1 MTGKL
6 CKRDHPRTCGEKINV
21 QVKRIKRRGS
31 PPHMRGKATFRSSS
45 IIDWGITPAH
55 AGKRLRGAYGGLY
68 AGDHPRT
75 CGEKLNLTPEQ
86 GPFLGSPPHMRG
98 KVGRSMFRAPRTG
111 ITPAHAGKSPL
122 CKGYI
127 CAIWDHP
134 RTCGE
139 KWLHT
144 SVSPRPLGS
153 PPHMRGK
160 AAHDANKRESGRDH
174 PRTCGEKAAGGGG
187 VTLAEGSPPHMRGKA
202 HRPHFLAHSWGI
214 TPAHAGKSL
223 RQHVGRAGIGD
234 HPRTCGEKKNRQAPV
249 SSAKGSPPHMRGK
262 AKMGRVSP
270 PLSGITP
277 AHAGKSESAIP
288 SAIF

>member
-1 MTGKL
+1 
-6 CKRDHPRTCGEKINV
+6 
-21 QVKRIKRRGS
+21 
-31 PPHMRGKATFRSSS
+31 MRGKVYNFIQYSANL
-45 IIDWGITPAH
+45 GITLAH

-174 PRTCGEKAAGGGG
+174 PRTCGEKSEESAGNPSCS
-187 VTLAEGSPPHMRGKA
+187 GSPPHMRGKD
-202 HRPHFLAHSWGI
+202 
-214 TPAHAGKSL
+214 
-223 RQHVGRAGIGD
+223 Q
-234 HPRTCGEKKNRQAPV
+234 
-249 SSAKGSPPHMRGK
+249 RG
-262 AKMGRVSP
+262 
-270 PLSGITP
+270 
-277 AHAGKSESAIP
+277 
-288 SAIF
+288 